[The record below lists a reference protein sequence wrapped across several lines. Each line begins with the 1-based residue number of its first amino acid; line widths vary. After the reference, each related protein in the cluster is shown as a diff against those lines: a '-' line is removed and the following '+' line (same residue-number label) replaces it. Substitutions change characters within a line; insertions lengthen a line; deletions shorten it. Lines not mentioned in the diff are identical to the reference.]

1 MPEAAE
7 EQQNHSG
14 LQNLFG
20 QEDKHGALPLE
31 NIRARARRQL
41 TKFGALVHEELE
53 NAGINCPPAISLVG
67 TPEHMVTLDNHH
79 PQGEAITKWLSGNVK
94 LAKKFKEV
102 EVLFEIVRAAE
113 NAGTTFPKESRFH
126 VGFTSAGP
134 VAYFQEQSG
143 DPPQSP

>member
-7 EQQNHSG
+7 EPQSLSG
-14 LQNLFG
+14 LKILFG

-31 NIRARARRQL
+31 NIRSRARRQL
-41 TKFGALVHEELE
+41 TKFGAYVSQALE
-53 NAGINCPPAISLVG
+53 ASGINCPPVISLVG
-67 TPEHMVTLDNHH
+67 TADHMVTLDNNH
-79 PQGEAITKWLSGNVK
+79 PQGETIGQWLNGNVE

-102 EVLFEIVRAAE
+102 EVLFELVRAAE

-126 VGFTSAGP
+126 VGFTSAGA
-134 VAYFQEQSG
+134 VAYFQELSG